1 MQNKQIVIDTGEQE
15 FTFNVTGQAYNKYIN
30 STTPTNKIQPA
41 TNFLLAA
48 VEDEQKKALKTL
60 LQQPGA
66 ALFMLGTLIEDYQP
80 EFNFSVKKSKSE
92 PSK

>member
-1 MQNKQIVIDTGEQE
+1 MQTKKIVIETGEQE

-41 TNFLLAA
+41 TNFLLDT
-48 VEDEQKKALKTL
+48 VENEQKKELKAL

-80 EFNFSVKKSKSE
+80 EFNFSVKKSKRE